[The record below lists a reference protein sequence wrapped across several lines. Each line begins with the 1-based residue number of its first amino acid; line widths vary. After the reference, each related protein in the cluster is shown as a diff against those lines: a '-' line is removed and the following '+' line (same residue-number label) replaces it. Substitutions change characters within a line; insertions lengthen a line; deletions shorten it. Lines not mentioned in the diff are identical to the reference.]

1 MFIQKLMRER
11 GEPVPPE
18 DSLLVAKEVKE
29 LYSYTSP
36 DILKEFNKYDAKPE
50 KHFKRHTG
58 VQSKT
63 KKEWSCDV
71 GYERFLGPEIFFNP
85 EVRLSLSIYISIS
98 IYITLSSPLS
108 LCIATHLSLSTFY
121 SIPVSLTFTSLIHSP
136 SSPSSPPSSSSPS
149 SPLLLPPLS
158 HRFSARSSQRLC
170 RIWWM
175 PPSSHAL
182 LTVVA
187 VSSR

>member
-85 EVRLSLSIYISIS
+85 EVRSYRFLAICIYVYKYISIYPS
-98 IYITLSSPLS
+98 LLLLYPCTSHIHVADSFSLLPSPS
-108 LCIATHLSLSTFY
+108 FP
-121 SIPVSLTFTSLIHSP
+121 SIP
-136 SSPSSPPSSSSPS
+136 
-149 SPLLLPPLS
+149 
-158 HRFSARSSQRLC
+158 
-170 RIWWM
+170 
-175 PPSSHAL
+175 
-182 LTVVA
+182 
-187 VSSR
+187 

>member
-85 EVRLSLSIYISIS
+85 EVRSYGFLAICIYVYKYISI
-98 IYITLSSPLS
+98 
-108 LCIATHLSLSTFY
+108 
-121 SIPVSLTFTSLIHSP
+121 
-136 SSPSSPPSSSSPS
+136 
-149 SPLLLPPLS
+149 
-158 HRFSARSSQRLC
+158 
-170 RIWWM
+170 
-175 PPSSHAL
+175 
-182 LTVVA
+182 
-187 VSSR
+187 